1 MEEMKDRF
9 RKLRKHLDLTQSE
22 FAQRIGSVQNTITGY
37 ESGRRMPSGQVI
49 SLICKTFNVNED
61 WLRNGTGD
69 MFIELSRD
77 EQIEQ
82 FIGDLLKDESDT
94 FRRRLI
100 SALAAL
106 DDDGWLQMEKLVDSI
121 VAENKENKKG

>member
-1 MEEMKDRF
+1 MNDRI
-9 RKLRKHLDLTQSE
+9 KKIRKHFDLTQQV
-22 FAQRIGSVQNTITGY
+22 FAEKLGTSQNVLANW
-37 ESGRRMPSGQVI
+37 ESGRRNPSASAI
-49 SLICKTFNVNED
+49 NNICKTFNVNED
-61 WLRNGTGD
+61 WLRNGVGD

-77 EQIEQ
+77 EQIER

-106 DDDGWLQMEKLVDSI
+106 DDNGWLQMEKLVDSI
-121 VAENKENKKG
+121 VAENNENKKG